1 MDIIKKLDKFFL
13 NLKIHN
19 FILIAILLGILNFL
33 FSLLP
38 NLIFKNAYVN
48 NFNSPTSII
57 SNSIFLQIYTI
68 SIGPFLET
76 FIFQFLIIKICKNLF
91 KNYIVGFILSVLIFS
106 FFHNYSLK
114 YIFSVLPDAIF
125 FAYIFILYDKYK
137 KNPLIRLTFIHSIFN
152 LIPLLVIKFIM

>member
-1 MDIIKKLDKFFL
+1 MDIIKKLDKIFL

-19 FILIAILLGILNFL
+19 FIIIIILLGISNFL
-33 FSLLP
+33 FNLLP
-38 NLIFKNAYVN
+38 NLLFKNVYVN

-57 SNSIFLQIYTI
+57 LNSIFLQIYTI

-91 KNYIVGFILSVLIFS
+91 KNYTVGFILSIILFS
-106 FFHNYSLK
+106 LFHNYSLE
-114 YIFSVLPDAIF
+114 YIFSVLPAAIF

-137 KNPLIRLTFIHSIFN
+137 MNPLIRLTFIHSVFN
-152 LIPLLVIKFIM
+152 LIPLLVIKFII